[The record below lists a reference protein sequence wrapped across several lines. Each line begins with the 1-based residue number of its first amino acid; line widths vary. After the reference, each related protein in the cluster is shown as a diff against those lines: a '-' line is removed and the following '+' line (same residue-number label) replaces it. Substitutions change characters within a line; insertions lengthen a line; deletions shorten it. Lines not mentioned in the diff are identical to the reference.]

1 MISGSNDCPM
11 GIIMRTFAI
20 IAAATAAFVSAPAS
34 ATLVP
39 SGTACQN
46 TDLVPTAL
54 QCTGF
59 YAGNLTAAGGPT
71 VADQQAALALLGFTW
86 GGVQIEKLEGLS
98 GTQLIDF
105 TTLLTGISYVSI
117 HFGNGQ
123 GGPGNGNATA
133 FYKLNAGAGLDT
145 FRTIYGASSSAV
157 LYGVS
162 PAVPEPATWG
172 MMLLGFGIVGGA
184 LRQRRRATLAM
195 T

>member
-1 MISGSNDCPM
+1 MINGSNVCPM
-11 GIIMRTFAI
+11 GFIMRTLAI
-20 IAAATAAFVSAPAS
+20 FAAAAAAFVSAPAS
-34 ATLVP
+34 AALVP

-46 TDLVPTAL
+46 TDVLPTAL

-86 GGVQIEKLEGLS
+86 NGVQLEKLEGL
-98 GTQLIDF
+98 GGNQLIDF

-133 FYKLNAGAGLDT
+133 FYKL
-145 FRTIYGASSSAV
+145 YAV
-157 LYGVS
+157 TPV
-162 PAVPEPATWG
+162 VPEPATWG
-172 MMLLGFGIVGGA
+172 MMLLGFGIVGA
-184 LRQRRRATLAM
+184 AVRRRHSPAIA
-195 T
+195 

>member
-1 MISGSNDCPM
+1 MTALWGFF
-11 GIIMRTFAI
+11 MRTFAI
-20 IAAATAAFVSAPAS
+20 FAAAAAAFVSAPAS
-34 ATLVP
+34 AALVP

-46 TDLVPTAL
+46 TDLIPTAL

-59 YAGNLTAAGGPT
+59 YVGNLTAAGGPT
-71 VADQQAALALLGFTW
+71 VQDQIVALGLLGFTW
-86 GGVQIEKLEGLS
+86 NGTQVEKLENLNGN
-98 GTQLIDF
+98 QLIDF

-133 FYKLNAGAGLDT
+133 FYKLDGGAGLDT
-145 FRTIYGASSSAV
+145 FRTTYRASSSAV

-172 MMLLGFGIVGGA
+172 MMLLGFGIIGGA
-184 LRQRRRATLAM
+184 LRRRRTLALA
-195 T
+195 